1 MASNKILGIDLGTT
15 NSAFAVM
22 EGGDPEIIS
31 NAEGDRTTPSVVAF
45 TDDGERL
52 VGKPA
57 KNQAVQN
64 PERTVQSIKRH
75 MGEEDYTVE
84 ISEASA
90 DASGSRTQ
98 SGDEDEEYT
107 PEQISAMIL
116 QKIKRDA
123 EEYLGDEVEKA
134 VITVPAYFSD
144 SQRQATKD
152 AGEIAGFDVERIINE
167 PTAASM
173 AYGLDDDSDQTVL
186 VYDLGGGTFDVSI
199 LDLGGGVYEV
209 VATNGDNDLGG
220 DDWDRA
226 IIDWLAD
233 DFEAEHG
240 VDLREDR
247 QALQRLNDAAEEAK
261 VELSNRKEATITLPF
276 IAADDD
282 GPKDLE
288 ATLSRAK
295 FEALTSDLLERT
307 VGPTEQALEDAGY
320 SKSDIDEVLLVGG
333 STRMP
338 QVREQVEELTGQEPR
353 KSVNPDEAVALGAA
367 IQGGVLSGD
376 VDDIVLLDVTPLSL
390 GIEVKGGLFE
400 RLIEK
405 NTTIPTE
412 ESKVFTTAADNQT
425 QVQVR
430 VFQGEREIAEE
441 NELLGEF
448 QLAGI
453 PPAPAG
459 TPQIEVTFNIDEN
472 GIVNVEAEDK
482 GSGNRE
488 DITIEGGAG
497 LSDEQIERMQEEA
510 EEHAEEDQRRRE
522 RIEARNEAESAVQRA
537 ETLLEE
543 NEENIDDDLREGIEA
558 AVEDVEEVLEDDDA
572 TKEDYEEVTETLST
586 ELQEIGKQVYQQQA
600 QQQAAG
606 GAGMGGAGPG
616 AGAGPDAGA
625 GPGAGAADGDGED
638 FVDADFEDV
647 DEDDEDDEDD
657 EE

>member
-22 EGGDPEIIS
+22 EGGDPEIIV

-45 TDDGERL
+45 SEDGERL
-52 VGKPA
+52 IGKPA
-57 KNQAVQN
+57 KNQAIQN
-64 PERTVQSIKRH
+64 PDRTIRSIKRH
-75 MGEEDYTVE
+75 MGETDYTVE
-84 ISEASA
+84 I
-90 DASGSRTQ
+90 
-98 SGDEDEEYT
+98 GDDEYT

-134 VITVPAYFSD
+134 VITVPAYFND
-144 SQRQATKD
+144 RQRQATKD
-152 AGEIAGFDVERIINE
+152 AGEIAGFEVERIINE

-209 VATNGDNDLGG
+209 VATNGDNSLGG
-220 DDWDRA
+220 DDWDEA
-226 IIDWLAD
+226 IIDHLATEFQND
-233 DFEAEHG
+233 HG
-240 VDLREDR
+240 IDLREDR
-247 QALQRLNDAAEEAK
+247 QALQRLKDAAEEAK
-261 VELSNRKEATITLPF
+261 IELSSRKETTINLPF
-276 IAADDD
+276 ITATDS
-282 GPKDLE
+282 GPVHLE
-288 ATLSRAK
+288 QKLSRAK
-295 FEALTSDLLERT
+295 FESLTADLIERT
-307 VGPTEQALEDAGY
+307 VGPTKQALEDAGY
-320 SKSDIDEVLLVGG
+320 SKGDIDEVILVGG

-338 QVREQVEELTGQEPR
+338 QVRDQVEELLGVEPK

-412 ESKVFTTAADNQT
+412 ESKIFTTAADSQT
-425 QVQVR
+425 RVQVR
-430 VFQGEREIAEE
+430 VFQGEREIAEK

-448 QLAGI
+448 QLTGI

-459 TPQIEVTFNIDEN
+459 TPQIEVSFNIDEN
-472 GIVNVEAEDK
+472 GIVNVSAEDK
-482 GSGNRE
+482 GSGNKE

-497 LSDEQIERMQEEA
+497 LSDDQIEQMQQEA
-510 EEHAEEDQRRRE
+510 EEHAEEDKIRRE
-522 RIEARNEAESAVQRA
+522 FVEARNEAESTVQRA

-543 NEENIDDDLREGIEA
+543 NEDSVSDDLREDIEEEIENLEQVLEENEEA
-558 AVEDVEEVLEDDDA
+558 DDLEAATDEIEDAVEDLAEA
-572 TKEDYEEVTETLST
+572 
-586 ELQEIGKQVYQQQA
+586 LQEIGKQMYEQQA

-616 AGAGPDAGA
+616 GAGMGGA
-625 GPGAGAADGDGED
+625 GPGGMGGAGDGPESGD
-638 FVDADFEDV
+638 DEYVDADFEDV
-647 DEDDEDDEDD
+647 DDDEDDT
-657 EE
+657 

>member
-22 EGGDPEIIS
+22 EGGDPEIIVNS
-31 NAEGDRTTPSVVAF
+31 EGDRTTPSVVAF
-45 TDDGERL
+45 DDGERL

-64 PERTVQSIKRH
+64 PERTIQSIKRH

-84 ISEASA
+84 I
-90 DASGSRTQ
+90 DG
-98 SGDEDEEYT
+98 EDYT

-123 EEYLGDEVEKA
+123 EEYLGDDVEKA
-134 VITVPAYFSD
+134 VITVPAYFND
-144 SQRQATKD
+144 KQRQATKD
-152 AGEIAGFDVERIINE
+152 AGEIAGFEVERIVNE

-173 AYGLDDDSDQTVL
+173 AYGLDDESDQTVL

-220 DDWDRA
+220 DDWDEA
-226 IIDWLAD
+226 IIDYLAD
-233 DFEAEHG
+233 EFENDHG
-240 VDLREDR
+240 IDLREDR
-247 QALQRLNDAAEEAK
+247 QALQRLKDAAEEAK
-261 VELSNRKEATITLPF
+261 IELSSRKEADINLPF
-276 IAADDD
+276 VTATDS
-282 GPKDLE
+282 GPVHLE
-288 ATLSRAK
+288 DSITRAK
-295 FEALTSDLLERT
+295 FESLTSDLIERT

-320 SKSDIDEVLLVGG
+320 SKSDIDEVILVGG

-338 QVREQVEELTGQEPR
+338 QVQEQVEEMTGQEP
-353 KSVNPDEAVALGAA
+353 KKNVNPDEAVALGAA

-400 RLIEK
+400 RLIDK

-425 QVQVR
+425 SVQVR

-448 QLAGI
+448 QLTGI

-459 TPQIEVTFNIDEN
+459 TPQIEVGFNIDEN
-472 GIVNVEAEDK
+472 GIVNVTAEDQ
-482 GSGNRE
+482 GSGNSE
-488 DITIEGGAG
+488 EITIEGGAG
-497 LSDEQIERMQEEA
+497 LSDEQIEQMQEEA
-510 EEHAEEDQRRRE
+510 EKHEEEDQQRRE

-537 ETLLEE
+537 ETLLDE
-543 NEENIDDDLREGIEA
+543 NEENVDDDLREDIETEIES
-558 AVEDVEEVLEDDDA
+558 VQEVLGDEDA
-572 TKEDYEEVTETLST
+572 TKEDLEDATESLSDA
-586 ELQEIGKQVYQQQA
+586 LQEIGKQMYQQQA
-600 QQQAAG
+600 QA
-606 GAGMGGAGPG
+606 GAGG
-616 AGAGPDAGA
+616 AGAGPGGAAGA
-625 GPGAGAADGDGED
+625 GPGGMGGQAGPGGAGAGDDEEY
-638 FVDADFEDV
+638 VDADFEDV
-647 DEDDEDDEDD
+647 DDD
-657 EE
+657 EEGEQ

>member
-1 MASNKILGIDLGTT
+1 MASEKILGIDLGTT

-22 EGGDPEIIS
+22 EGGDPEIIV

-52 VGKPA
+52 VGKQA

-64 PERTVQSIKRH
+64 PDRTIQSIKRQI
-75 MGEEDYTVE
+75 GEEVTVD
-84 ISEASA
+84 I
-90 DASGSRTQ
+90 
-98 SGDEDEEYT
+98 GDDEYS

-123 EEYLGDEVEKA
+123 EEYLGDEITKA
-134 VITVPAYFSD
+134 VITVPAYFND
-144 SQRQATKD
+144 RQRQATKD
-152 AGEIAGFDVERIINE
+152 AGEIAGFEVERIINE

-173 AYGLDDDSDQTVL
+173 AYGLDDSSDQTVL
-186 VYDLGGGTFDVSI
+186 VFDLGGGTFDVSI

-209 VATNGDNDLGG
+209 VATNGDNALGG
-220 DDWDRA
+220 DDWDEA
-226 IIDWLAD
+226 IIEWLAD
-233 DFEAEHG
+233 NFESDHG
-240 VDLREDR
+240 IDLLEDR
-247 QALQRLNDAAEEAK
+247 QALQRLKDAAEEAK
-261 VELSNRKEATITLPF
+261 IELSSRKETTINLPF
-276 IAADDD
+276 VTATDS
-282 GPKDLE
+282 GPVHLEETLTRATFESLTEDL
-288 ATLSRAK
+288 T
-295 FEALTSDLLERT
+295 ERT

-320 SKSDIDEVLLVGG
+320 SASDIDEVILVGG

-338 QVREQVEELTGQEPR
+338 QVQEQVEELVGQEP
-353 KSVNPDEAVALGAA
+353 KKNVNPDEAVALGAA
-367 IQGGVLSGD
+367 IQGGVLAGD

-412 ESKVFTTAADNQT
+412 ESKIFTTAADNQT
-425 QVQVR
+425 SVQVR

-448 QLAGI
+448 MLTGI

-459 TPQIEVTFNIDEN
+459 TPQIEVSFNIDEN

-482 GSGNRE
+482 GSGSKE

-497 LSDEQIERMQEEA
+497 LSDEEIEKMQEEA

-522 RIEARNEAESAVQRA
+522 RIEARNNAEATVRRA

-543 NEENIDDDLREGIEA
+543 NEEELDEDIQESINTAIEDLEA
-558 AVEDVEEVLEDDDA
+558 LLEDEDA
-572 TKEDYEEVTETLST
+572 TTDDYEEATEQLSE
-586 ELQEIGKQVYQQQA
+586 ELQEIGKQMYQEQA
-600 QQQAAG
+600 AQAGAAAG
-606 GAGMGGAGPG
+606 GAAGGATAGGPSGPG
-616 AGAGPDAGA
+616 AG
-625 GPGAGAADGDGED
+625 ED
-638 FVDADFEDV
+638 DPSEYVDADFEDI
-647 DEDDEDDEDD
+647 EED
-657 EE
+657 EESED